1 MNPQDQRG
9 SEQSANISPKYKGII
24 RVRDRAQP
32 LTDRFA
38 PTAEINIK
46 PSGVTL
52 TGEFMGMSRAD
63 YHNVRTGQMMFQTRR
78 AEGTHPLATGHLR
91 NMDVVAN
98 GVTVAR
104 VVIDGCLT
112 SRLSLVV
119 GNESQL
125 LEGKAMDGFIFYRAD
140 GMNIRF
146 RLLGQNGAEVDFD
159 VDDERWLYPLMA
171 VAHHL
176 WCKAWA

>member
-1 MNPQDQRG
+1 
-9 SEQSANISPKYKGII
+9 
-24 RVRDRAQP
+24 
-32 LTDRFA
+32 
-38 PTAEINIK
+38 
-46 PSGVTL
+46 
-52 TGEFMGMSRAD
+52 
-63 YHNVRTGQMMFQTRR
+63 
-78 AEGTHPLATGHLR
+78 
-91 NMDVVAN
+91 
-98 GVTVAR
+98 
-104 VVIDGCLT
+104 
-112 SRLSLVV
+112 VV